1 MTDAL
6 GTPVTLILTD
16 IEGTTSSIRFVHDVL
31 FPYATKHLAEFIH
44 ANKNNADVQAQLQA
58 TADLSAEDGDTVA
71 ANDIDGLIARLLHW
85 IDTDRKATPLKAL
98 QGLIWE
104 AGYRNGDYQAH
115 MYPDATACL
124 KQWHD
129 QGLPLYV
136 YSSGSIYAQKL
147 FFGFSQD
154 GDLLPLFSG
163 HFDTLVGGKREAQ
176 SYLNIL
182 ADLQKQHN
190 ISAANVLFLSDI
202 KEELDAAKT
211 AGMQTVWLVRE
222 GDIPMDAEHTAV
234 KSFAEISI
242 QRSKSL

>member
-1 MTDAL
+1 MTDA
-6 GTPVTLILTD
+6 VKLILTD

-31 FPYATKHLAEFIH
+31 FPYATKHLAEFIR
-44 ANKNNADVQAQLQA
+44 ANKNNADVQVQLQA
-58 TADLSAEDGDTVA
+58 IADLSAEDGNTVA
-71 ANDIDGLIARLLHW
+71 ADNIDGLIARLLHW
-85 IDTDRKATPLKAL
+85 IDIDRKATPLKAL

-115 MYPDATACL
+115 MYPDATEYL
-124 KQWHD
+124 KKWHQ

-163 HFDTLVGGKREAQ
+163 HFDTTSGGKREAQ

-182 ADLQKQHN
+182 ADLQKQHDIN
-190 ISAANVLFLSDI
+190 AANVLFLSDI

-211 AGMQTVWLVRE
+211 AGMQTVWLVRDGE
-222 GDIPMDAEHTAV
+222 LPTEAEHKAV
-234 KSFAEISI
+234 SSFADISV
-242 QRSKSL
+242 